1 MKRGSNSKT
10 AFDKKQ
16 NKTKP
21 KKPTDVPS
29 IHTKLMKSL
38 PSYRARNYQTTVLL
52 PGKEIKM
59 RLDTRNVIFQ
69 NKFIDNVVSICLLAL
84 ELCLKY
90 FR

>member
-16 NKTKP
+16 KKTNKKT
-21 KKPTDVPS
+21 TDVPS

-52 PGKEIKM
+52 PG
-59 RLDTRNVIFQ
+59 N
-69 NKFIDNVVSICLLAL
+69 
-84 ELCLKY
+84 
-90 FR
+90 

>member
-10 AFDKKQ
+10 AFDKKKQ
-16 NKTKP
+16 KTK
-21 KKPTDVPS
+21 KKTTDVPS

-38 PSYRARNYQTTVLL
+38 PSYRARNYQTKVLL

-69 NKFIDNVVSICLLAL
+69 NKCIDNVVSICLLAL